1 MTAAVFVSHGP
12 GTVWCR
18 GRGGVFVPFGV
29 VGAFFVAPCGV
40 VCDLFLCVLA
50 NLGTLCDTGNI

>member
-29 VGAFFVAPCGV
+29 VGAFFVVPCVV
-40 VCDLFLCVLA
+40 VCDLFLCFGEAWDIV
-50 NLGTLCDTGNI
+50 